1 MKPVLQGGPPRRRT
15 EKDPEEKLSG
25 RTIEKRF
32 KQNPNKKISVAAA
45 AGALLPESVGETE
58 TKPPGSDSV
67 ATAGLL
73 PWLTK
78 AVPTTHGAPPEFH
91 RNPRI
96 KETNRAVLKIHLQK
110 FC

>member
-1 MKPVLQGGPPRRRT
+1 MSQQDSGKLIRRNIDGGATSPRN
-15 EKDPEEKLSG
+15 L
-25 RTIEKRF
+25 
-32 KQNPNKKISVAAA
+32 
-45 AGALLPESVGETE
+45 GETE